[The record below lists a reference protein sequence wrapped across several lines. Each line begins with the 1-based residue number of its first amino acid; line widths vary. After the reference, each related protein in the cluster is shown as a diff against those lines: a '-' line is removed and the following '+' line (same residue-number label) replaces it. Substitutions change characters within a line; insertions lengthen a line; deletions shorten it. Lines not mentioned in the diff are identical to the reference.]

1 VKKEILELI
10 CGPIP
15 ENYSPVNTKDNS
27 FVFLNDP
34 NYDSLNLFDFFGRV
48 VTVNS
53 FEECAHYVS
62 GGWEPFK
69 VTIFDIMT
77 PIIFVLAAVILVII
91 ATRFN
96 VIFKIKKLI
105 NANSLFL
112 KTFKQNVLENK
123 KIKIFSL
130 ISLFL
135 TQHFFLFSYVKAKA
149 VSIPPFIDE
158 YVSLTSNVNFF
169 KALDFNAGILGGSY
183 NVYLTSGPVSAIGGV
198 ISWILTNN
206 FYFTRIS
213 NFYWI
218 LILQFFL
225 SLLLNNE
232 QKQNLAFKLMFNGVF
247 IVLIPWW
254 LGSLYS
260 IGEIASMIIFGNS
273 IFLYE
278 KNKKLSMAMFAI
290 SIFYGKLL
298 TVLPFIGFYAT
309 QILINR
315 DIKKSLHEI
324 SYFLI
329 PTSLWF
335 LLIQLNYASGNLFD
349 YFIDQYNFI
358 INHPGSG
365 IDSIDSKYSN
375 TISYILTQTEV
386 QNWSTYDIYRISLIP
401 LLQCLLI
408 IKNRVKID
416 AKFKNISYPLIFSI
430 LLPFVWFWVFNSNKW
445 IRYSQHFSIIVL
457 ITLFYLIF
465 SNIDFGK
472 FDYFVMTAMLSLF
485 IDNSKY
491 LILILIV
498 CSFVALVIYD
508 QNISY
513 KIVQILLIL
522 IVTIDIT
529 VPYFTNSNSI
539 DLYNNIQECEASL
552 IGIQCQDAY
561 FRDLK
566 N

>member
-91 ATRFN
+91 TTRFN

-206 FYFTRIS
+206 FYITRIS